1 MSVMDFKATVEIV
14 EDDPAGCDTLA
25 LRRRRL
31 TMAVCFIAILAGL
44 LLNGDV
50 EVIGTAPHRA
60 GRRRSPVHSVHSPA
74 QDTESQTLMGT

>member
-50 EVIGTAPHRA
+50 GDFALHLVGLGVGGLPFIRFIL
-60 GRRRSPVHSVHSPA
+60 RRKIPRHKR
-74 QDTESQTLMGT
+74 